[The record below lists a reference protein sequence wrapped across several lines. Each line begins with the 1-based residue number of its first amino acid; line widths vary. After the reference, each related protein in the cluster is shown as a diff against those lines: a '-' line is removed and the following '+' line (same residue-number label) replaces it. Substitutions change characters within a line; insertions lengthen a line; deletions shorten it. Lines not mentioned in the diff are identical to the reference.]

1 MTIGEDRIQLLG
13 SDSTEI
19 IALKRRV
26 IDLIDWC
33 EQQKKNPANQS
44 ERMRMLHIA
53 QHKFEDALLW
63 TLKAAAL

>member
-1 MTIGEDRIQLLG
+1 MTVGEDRIQLLG

-33 EQQKKNPANQS
+33 ESQKKNPANQQ
-44 ERMRMLHIA
+44 ERMRLLHLA
-53 QHKFEDALLW
+53 QHEFEHALLW
-63 TLKAAAL
+63 TLKAATL